1 MRMMKNDRQI
11 SLQVSKRKKWY
22 SWLWDTNSTDI
33 TFLLVDVKFEI
44 SKSTHNIYVCLLN
57 DVDKDT
63 GEATVSLR
71 FFNDLSTSF
80 VYKKDEIFAVDIM
93 DIFVI
98 LTLLE
103 TTFQNRKIT

>member
-1 MRMMKNDRQI
+1 MIDRFHCKCQRGK
-11 SLQVSKRKKWY
+11 S
-22 SWLWDTNSTDI
+22 DTVDYEIPIQQNI

-80 VYKKDEIFAVDIM
+80 VYKKEEIFAVDIM
-93 DIFVI
+93 DIVVI